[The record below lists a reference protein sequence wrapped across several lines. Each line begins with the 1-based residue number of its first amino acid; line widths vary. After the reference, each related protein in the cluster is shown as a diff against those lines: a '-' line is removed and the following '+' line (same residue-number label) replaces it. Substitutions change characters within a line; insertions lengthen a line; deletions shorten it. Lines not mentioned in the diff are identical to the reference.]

1 VRHAEAYAPRAGVPR
16 LTVSVVYQRLLV
28 TAARSGARIDG
39 VSGPGPAGVALE
51 GPGTFVSKPLPG
63 ASCVRKVPRHGA
75 SMDDHQ
81 RLGAALLHPA
91 KRAVMPRMS
100 APIGTHEG
108 TGQYAGER
116 QVATRFLVPWR
127 QDHPPPVPQHR

>member
-1 VRHAEAYAPRAGVPR
+1 MRHAEAHAPRAGVPR
-16 LTVSVVYQRLLV
+16 LTAFVVHQRLLV
-28 TAARSGARIDG
+28 TAARPGARIDG

-81 RLGAALLHPA
+81 RLGAARLHPGD
-91 KRAVMPRMS
+91 AV
-100 APIGTHEG
+100 AWTD
-108 TGQYAGER
+108 TR
-116 QVATRFLVPWR
+116 QIRLHAHTDAEVLLFDMTN
-127 QDHPPPVPQHR
+127 